1 MSEFTKERLRW
12 LAESAV
18 LGILHRTTVSVTRDA
33 NCERKGFPLPIK
45 RNKTPNAD
53 GTLTQE
59 YRPMAI
65 LEYVEEV
72 CSGEL
77 ASRLAK
83 SRAALTKAS
92 ASSISKG
99 GDEP

>member
-1 MSEFTKERLRW
+1 MEMTRDRLRH

-18 LGILHRTTVSVTRDA
+18 IGILHRTTVSVTRDA
-33 NCERKGFPLPIK
+33 NCEREGFPLPIK
-45 RNKTPNAD
+45 RNKIPNAD
-53 GTLTQE
+53 GTITQE

-65 LEYVEEV
+65 LEYVDEA

-83 SRAALTKAS
+83 ERAS
-92 ASSISKG
+92 AEKKVQG
-99 GDEP
+99 ANHE

>member
-1 MSEFTKERLRW
+1 MEMTKERLRW

-18 LGILHRTTVSVTRDA
+18 LGILHRTTVSVTRAAD
-33 NCERKGFPLPIK
+33 CDREGFPLPIK
-45 RNKTPNAD
+45 RNKVPNAD
-53 GTLTQE
+53 GTITQE

-65 LEYVEEV
+65 LEYVEEA

-83 SRAALTKAS
+83 ERAAEARKTGIVAKE
-92 ASSISKG
+92 
-99 GDEP
+99 DQ

>member
-1 MSEFTKERLRW
+1 MSEFTKDRLRW

-33 NCERKGFPLPIK
+33 NCEREGFPLPIK
-45 RNKTPNAD
+45 RNKTPNTD
-53 GTLTQE
+53 GTITQE

-72 CSGEL
+72 CNGEL

-83 SRAALTKAS
+83 SRAA
-92 ASSISKG
+92 SKKK
-99 GDEP
+99 EVSHE

>member
-1 MSEFTKERLRW
+1 MTDMTKDKLRW

-33 NCERKGFPLPIK
+33 NCEREGFPLPIK
-45 RNKTPNAD
+45 RNKIPNAD
-53 GTLTQE
+53 GTITQE

-65 LEYVEEV
+65 LEYVEEA

-83 SRAALTKAS
+83 ERASKKA
-92 ASSISKG
+92 KG
-99 GDEP
+99 DSHE

>member
-1 MSEFTKERLRW
+1 MIDRNRLRH

-18 LGILHRTTVSVTRDA
+18 IAILHRTSVSVTRDA
-33 NCERKGFPLPIK
+33 NCAREGFPLPIK
-45 RNKTPNAD
+45 RNKIPNAD
-53 GTLTQE
+53 GTITQE

-65 LEYVEEV
+65 LEYVEEA

-83 SRAALTKAS
+83 ERAAQKAQTN
-92 ASSISKG
+92 ADAKEAG
-99 GDEP
+99 K

>member
-1 MSEFTKERLRW
+1 MSEFTKDRLRW

-18 LGILHRTTVSVTRDA
+18 LGILHRTTVSVTRA
-33 NCERKGFPLPIK
+33 TNCEREGFPLPIK
-45 RNKTPNAD
+45 RNKIPNAD
-53 GTLTQE
+53 GTITQE

-65 LEYVEEV
+65 LEYVEEA

-83 SRAALTKAS
+83 ERAALAKCQPKPQEAQT
-92 ASSISKG
+92 
-99 GDEP
+99 